1 MFAHT
6 KGLFRIVKTSIDTGE
21 VTHDSGWVPNVVT
34 DRFLRVIAAEDD
46 AQLSTFSA
54 FSNYEE
60 VFGPNIVISEWPGP
74 ETSYLSH
81 LPDCYLTG
89 TNVTGVPSPS
99 VIQGSN
105 TVADPLYVE
114 YQQTFSPPASVTRN
128 INSIGITEA
137 TGGAGTYL
145 VDAYTSL
152 ASTCTQTTTEI
163 LNVFYRVQFLQ
174 GLDSRFWPS
183 RVRQFAVRHTQF
195 GSSVIAGYPASGFTT
210 GTASLIILPLI
221 PPSATPTVL
230 DEDGPVVHFS
240 GANSRFGVGD
250 RAAYPRFDIGT
261 IGTDPENFAR
271 TFNYNR
277 GLTQS
282 IGTIFSGV
290 YIGGGADFVF
300 STRRPSYFYNKLLP
314 EGETKLQNIFS
325 HSSTT
330 VAPFFDASDPP
341 GTTASISVDASG
353 WTNPDYPQNWRIDI
367 TTGGAV
373 GVAEYRLKVRRT
385 FGYVNNTYE
394 PRVPFYPHIVG
405 NDADPEASNWWDN
418 REVQVT
424 DTRSGLPWKV
434 YDKRRVFAID
444 ADALVAFDILT
455 LERTIFDSVSFPAF
469 TPTDIGQIEIDEL
482 SDTVWVGCRSTGIY
496 SIQDPFGTPTVTF
509 HDVTGASG
517 GLALTNQC
525 YGIDVG
531 ADITGQR
538 RVWAIVEGGLVESND
553 GGTTWAAYD
562 STTTGTKTFTNTN
575 IETNWASVFFLKAD
589 PNPVNDEL
597 GIMYEVATND
607 MRIVW
612 WDDVSDAQDL
622 FSGNVTGLGS
632 LTVSALNARRFH
644 NMFDVSNNDSVWA
657 ISSGSTLNTTTNA
670 RAKIYTFGQ
679 GDAGITS
686 IETPTGVQTNISDL
700 DGTTCRNVFFTRDN
714 TFSDA
719 VLIPSGSGNAFICY
733 VGRTN
738 GSFSEVANVVGE
750 QNFGTLSS
758 LSFWDTEWC
767 LNRCMKAYMGG
778 GVFVGASPVS
788 SGQSPDRIGYGRA
801 AMIALGLSNDP
812 NGGTDA
818 DYTVWDTYGWDGSN
832 WVLGNTNSRLT
843 HATSEP
849 LIDGVNI
856 SFDDDG
862 ATQTY
867 FAGEY
872 FTFGLVDGVW
882 SDGGTEW
889 SHESRIYM
897 KPGRDKVT
905 DFTPGTVPGAAA
917 LSTRPVRITPLSVP
931 GGTDGPGIVG
941 SWELETNVVELI
953 NNGSTIRKN
962 TSIATIS
969 GGRITVVSSGD
980 TYVRFKCERDSG
992 DDYDDIL
999 LGLVPSSLLGAA
1011 HEDPSTN
1018 TNALYA
1024 FTLQGSDI
1032 IIRESGSNVLTV
1044 ATGTDTTTRGTSV
1057 FEIERVGTTINY
1069 YWNGDLVRTTTG
1081 VGGGLVPEVSYGGA
1095 ANDPGEAVEV
1105 QDYSAT
1111 VTDYFVD
1118 MSDGV
1123 SVGAADTDF
1132 EQIVLNFGLVVEL
1145 DGTPATLIFDDTS
1158 TTLAAGEVAVY
1169 KSGHVRFAAA
1179 DAGRAVTGRYTY
1191 LRNS

>member
-6 KGLFRIVKTSIDTGE
+6 KGIFRIVKTSVIDGST
-21 VTHDSGWVPNVVT
+21 TFDSGWIPNVVT
-34 DRFLRVIAAEDD
+34 NRFLQEIAATDE
-46 AQLSTFSA
+46 STAPSLTTPT
-54 FSNYEE
+54 SGRTEM
-60 VFGPNIVISEWPGP
+60 FGPNIVISEWDGP
-74 ETSYLSH
+74 EIPYLTH

-89 TNVTGVPSPS
+89 SNIIGVPSPS
-99 VIQGSN
+99 SLQGSN

-114 YQQTFSPPASVTRN
+114 YQQTFAPPASTTRN
-128 INSIGITEA
+128 INSIGITQQS
-137 TGGAGTYL
+137 GSAGTYR

-174 GLDSRFWPS
+174 GLDTRFWPA
-183 RVRQFAVRHTQF
+183 RVEPFARRHSQFSA
-195 GSSVIAGYPASGFTT
+195 SVIGYPAGAFSSS
-210 GTASLIILPLI
+210 GTAAFASPLI
-221 PPSATPTVL
+221 PPSATPAAL
-230 DEDGPVVHFS
+230 DLDGPVAHLS
-240 GANSRFGVGD
+240 GGNSDD
-250 RAAYPRFDIGT
+250 RAAYPNFNIAS

-271 TFNYNR
+271 TYNYSR
-277 GLTQS
+277 GLTDS
-282 IGTIFSGV
+282 LGAIFSGLFFGNGNGTSV
-290 YIGGGADFVF
+290 LGAA
-300 STRRPSYFYNKLLP
+300 SRRPSYFYNKILP
-314 EGETKLQNIFS
+314 DGETKLQNIFS
-325 HSSTT
+325 HSATT

-341 GTTASISVDASG
+341 GTTATIAVDASG

-367 TTGGAV
+367 TAGGGV
-373 GVAEYRLKVRRT
+373 GTAEYRLKVRRT
-385 FGYVNNTYE
+385 FGYVANTYE

-405 NDADPEASNWWDN
+405 NTANSDASNWWDG

-424 DTRSGLPWKV
+424 ELTSGLPWRV
-434 YDKRRVFAID
+434 YDKRHVLAVD

-455 LERTIFDSVSFPAF
+455 LEKTIFDSAAFPAF
-469 TPTDIGQIEIDEL
+469 TPTDIGQVEIDEI
-482 SDTVWVGCRSTGIY
+482 SNTVWVGCRNTGIY

-509 HDVTGASG
+509 HDITGASG
-517 GLALTNQC
+517 GLTLTNQC

-538 RVWAIVEGGLVESND
+538 RVWAIAEGGLVESND

-562 STTTGTKTFTNTN
+562 STTTGTKTFTSTN
-575 IETNWASVFFLKAD
+575 IETNWSSVFFLKAD
-589 PNPVNDEL
+589 PNPSNDEL
-597 GIMYEVATND
+597 GIVYEIGAND

-612 WDDVSDAQDL
+612 WDDVSDVQDL
-622 FSGNVTGLGS
+622 FSGNVYPFAI
-632 LTVSALNARRFH
+632 SANGTNARRFH
-644 NMFDVSNNDSVWA
+644 TSFDVSNNDSVWA
-657 ISSGSTLNTTTNA
+657 MASGSALNTTTAN
-670 RAKIYTFGQ
+670 RAKVLTFGQ
-679 GDAGITS
+679 GDVGITS
-686 IETPTGVQTNISDL
+686 IETPTGVFSGTSDVDNIS
-700 DGTTCRNVFFTRDN
+700 GRVVNFTRDN

-719 VLIPSGSGNAFICY
+719 VLIPSGSGDAFICY

-750 QNFGTLSS
+750 QNFNTLSFLS
-758 LSFWDTEWC
+758 AWDSFWC
-767 LNRCMKAYMGG
+767 LAKGIKAYMGG
-778 GVFVGASPVS
+778 GVFVGVSPTA
-788 SGQSPDRIGYGRA
+788 SGQTEGRVGYARA

-832 WVLGNTNSRLT
+832 WVLGNANSRLT

-980 TYVRFKCERDSG
+980 TYVRFKCEQDSG

-1095 ANDPGEAVEV
+1095 ANDFGEAVEV

-1132 EQIVLNFGLVVEL
+1132 EQIVLNFGLVIEL